1 MLVGPSRKEVC
12 VRRKG
17 REKAGRT
24 GPPIAPKRT
33 ASAFLAAERA
43 SSVRGEPVASIEA
56 WDSLFSWKGLA
67 RRVCG
72 EKCDGP
78 RLVGVLGSRT

>member
-1 MLVGPSRKEVC
+1 MGGE
-12 VRRKG
+12 G
-17 REKAGRT
+17 RGKARRT

-33 ASAFLAAERA
+33 ASAFLAAARA
-43 SSVRGEPVASIEA
+43 SSVRGEPVASMEA

-67 RRVCG
+67 GKGRS

-78 RLVGVLGSRT
+78 RLVGVLGSRI